1 MCPRSWRT
9 VRRAVHGNTHMKLI
23 AVDDHPL
30 MQQALARALPELDAS
45 LEVIGAED
53 RDETLTALARH
64 PDAALIL
71 LDLTLPGAR
80 GLDLLAQIARD
91 FPRIPVLVLSAT
103 HDRATVSA
111 ALAAGAR
118 GYVAKTARPDELLA
132 AVRDVLRGGRSVTR
146 DIRRATP
153 TVDGVPPILGLTERQ
168 GQVLRLLVQGKPNK
182 LICRDLRLSE
192 GTVKVHVSAI
202 LKALNVHSRA
212 QAIVELARRG
222 VSVDSGS
229 HEAH

>member
-1 MCPRSWRT
+1 MM
-9 VRRAVHGNTHMKLI
+9 AFL

-80 GLDLLAQIARD
+80 GLDLLAQIVRD

-103 HDRATVSA
+103 HDRPTVNA

-153 TVDGVPPILGLTERQ
+153 MVDGVPPILGLTERQ

-222 VSVDSGS
+222 VAVDGGS
-229 HEAH
+229 HETH

>member
-1 MCPRSWRT
+1 M
-9 VRRAVHGNTHMKLI
+9 HMKLI

-80 GLDLLAQIARD
+80 GLDLLAQIVRD

-103 HDRATVSA
+103 HDRPTVTA

-118 GYVAKTARPDELLA
+118 GYVAKTARPDELLG

-146 DIRRATP
+146 DIRRAAP
-153 TVDGVPPILGLTERQ
+153 SVDGVPPIRRA
-168 GQVLRLLVQGKPNK
+168 VRSSRRSRVRLR
-182 LICRDLRLSE
+182 
-192 GTVKVHVSAI
+192 
-202 LKALNVHSRA
+202 RA
-212 QAIVELARRG
+212 PR
-222 VSVDSGS
+222 
-229 HEAH
+229 